1 MMCVLHATLLN
12 SGDKSWFCKGTL
24 TKWGEENERNVN
36 FVWFGKKKSWF
47 AKFTNA
53 RFALVCD
60 SSVES

>member
-1 MMCVLHATLLN
+1 MMCVLHATLSN
-12 SGDKSWFCKGTL
+12 SGDKIDFVR
-24 TKWGEENERNVN
+24 GEENERNVN

-60 SSVES
+60 STVES